1 MFLPSDLLFK
11 SGQLARVWLAANQHK
26 KLSKAQ
32 VLQDKIDEDIQVIIR
47 PEGAAGGPLALRLNG
62 QLLLGVVRIYHR
74 KAHYLHDDCND
85 ALWKIKMASQPLP
98 LAFRPGNIDLPSQ
111 THLANPNSL
120 TLPDMITDL
129 DLLAPM
135 PDPEFLLSQALGT
148 DLDFGN
154 TTVPDWDNSQF
165 LTGSIEA
172 SRMEPMD
179 LGEDDLNLD
188 LGDDLEPPLP
198 FDEGTSI
205 EIGRNAPV
213 ERRASEEFN
222 TTLKDLGDDDL
233 GLDLGDDMTEL
244 EPAPELNIGDDM
256 DISMG
261 GMMDTELPQAP
272 SIAGDLPVRPA
283 RAESPLSELDEEEA
297 NRLEQE
303 VTEQNTTMFDPGQEP
318 EEEESI
324 HQAPAKRRKVIAQDA
339 ETMISSHQ
347 LREQQ
352 NNRDKIL
359 KPASFLPR
367 DPLLMALINMQK
379 SGGFVSSILGDGRS
393 QGWAPE
399 LRGILSLEVIS
410 RPSQKRKRDSGV
422 ADLGTTEDEAAAEG
436 GNTPRLEFDQDEPT
450 LGDGGFDLGGGDVT
464 LGETD
469 EIIQLP
475 DEPDVQVYEEED
487 VFSPV
492 PDNFDDTTAPLIH
505 PAEAGPISLGT
516 KHAVHLLRERFGPEA
531 EEDESVRQK
540 NSIIFQD
547 MLPESRTSRADAT
560 KMFFE
565 VLVLATKDAIK
576 VDQPANNLGGP
587 LRIRAK
593 RGLWGQWAETAAS
606 GELASQTQDAPQAA
620 EVDAPAE
627 PLLQGPRE
635 VSVAA

>member
-1 MFLPSDLLFK
+1 MFLPEDLLFK

-26 KLSKAQ
+26 KLTKAQ

-85 ALWKIKMASQPLP
+85 ALWKIKMA
-98 LAFRPGNIDLPSQ
+98 FRPGNIDLPAQ
-111 THLANPNSL
+111 THVANPTSL

-135 PDPEFLLSQALGT
+135 PDPALLLSQAL
-148 DLDFGN
+148 DDNLNFGN

-165 LTGSIEA
+165 LSGSIEQP
-172 SRMEPMD
+172 RMEAME
-179 LGEDDLNLD
+179 LGDDDLNLD
-188 LGDDLEPPLP
+188 IGEDLEAPPA
-198 FDEGTSI
+198 FDDGTSI

-213 ERRASEEFN
+213 ERRASEEFHSSV
-222 TTLKDLGDDDL
+222 KDLLEDDLNLDIGEEPTEIAHAPEFNLGDDL
-233 GLDLGDDMTEL
+233 
-244 EPAPELNIGDDM
+244 

-261 GMMDTELPQAP
+261 GTEM
-272 SIAGDLPVRPA
+272 DLPVAPSVAGDAPA
-283 RAESPLSELDEEEA
+283 QRAPRGESPLSELDEGEA
-297 NRLEQE
+297 SRLAQE
-303 VTEQNTTMFDPGQEP
+303 VAEQNTTMFEPGQEP

-324 HQAPAKRRKVIAQDA
+324 HQARAKRRRVIGQDA
-339 ETMISSHQ
+339 ETMISSRQ
-347 LREQQ
+347 LRDQQ
-352 NNRDKIL
+352 DNRDKIL

-399 LRGILSLEVIS
+399 LRGILSLEVVS

-436 GNTPRLEFDQDEPT
+436 EKTPQLEFEQDEPT
-450 LGDGGFDLGGGDVT
+450 LGGADFGLGGGNTT
-464 LGETD
+464 LGGSD
-469 EIIQLP
+469 DIIQLP
-475 DEPDVQVYEEED
+475 DEPAIQLGEEEED
-487 VFSPV
+487 IYSPV

-531 EEDESVRQK
+531 EESESERQK
-540 NSIIFQD
+540 NSIVFQE
-547 MLPESRTSRADAT
+547 MLPEARTSRADAT

-565 VLVLATKDAIK
+565 MLVLATKDAIK
-576 VDQPANNLGGP
+576 VEQPANELGGP

-593 RGLWGQWAETAAS
+593 RGLWGEWAETAAS
-606 GELASQTQDAPQAA
+606 GELASQAQAAPQID
-620 EVDAPAE
+620 VDAPAE
-627 PLLQGPRE
+627 AIFQGPPE
-635 VSVAA
+635 VSVSA

>member
-1 MFLPSDLLFK
+1 MFLPEDLLFK

-26 KLSKAQ
+26 KLTKAQ

-85 ALWKIKMASQPLP
+85 ALWKIKMA
-98 LAFRPGNIDLPSQ
+98 FRPGNIDLPAQ
-111 THLANPNSL
+111 THVANPTSL

-135 PDPEFLLSQALGT
+135 PDPALLLSQAL
-148 DLDFGN
+148 DANLDFGN

-165 LTGSIEA
+165 LSGSIEQP
-172 SRMEPMD
+172 RMETMA

-188 LGDDLEPPLP
+188 LGEDLEPPP
-198 FDEGTSI
+198 AFDEGTSI
-205 EIGRNAPV
+205 EIGRNAPL
-213 ERRASEEFN
+213 ERRASEEFGS
-222 TTLKDLGDDDL
+222 TVKDLIDDDL
-233 GLDLGDDMTEL
+233 GLDLGDDDMTDM
-244 EPAPELNIGDDM
+244 PHAPELNLGDDL
-256 DISMG
+256 DITMG
-261 GMMDTELPQAP
+261 GMTELDLPAV

-283 RAESPLSELDEEEA
+283 QRAESPLSELNDDEA
-297 NRLEQE
+297 TRLAQE
-303 VTEQNTTMFDPGQEP
+303 VAEQSTTMFEPDQEQ
-318 EEEESI
+318 EEEESV
-324 HQAPAKRRKVIAQDA
+324 HQARAKRRRVIAQDA

-379 SGGFVSSILGDGRS
+379 SGGFVSNILGDGRS

-399 LRGILSLEVIS
+399 LRGILSLEVVT
-410 RPSQKRKRDSGV
+410 RPTQKRKRDSGV

-436 GNTPRLEFDQDEPT
+436 EKTPQLEFEHDEPSVE
-450 LGDGGFDLGGGDVT
+450 GAGFGLGGDHTALEGSD
-464 LGETD
+464 D
-469 EIIQLP
+469 IIQLP
-475 DEPDVQVYEEED
+475 DEPEVLQIGED
-487 VFSPV
+487 DEDDYSAI

-505 PAEAGPISLGT
+505 PEEAGPVSLGT

-531 EEDESVRQK
+531 EESESVRQK
-540 NSIIFQD
+540 NSIVFQD
-547 MLPESRTSRADAT
+547 MLPEARTSRSDAT

-565 VLVLATKDAIK
+565 MLVLATKDAIK
-576 VDQPANNLGGP
+576 VEQPANQLGGP

-606 GELASQTQDAPQAA
+606 GELASQAQAAPQAA
-620 EVDAPAE
+620 ELDAPAE
-627 PLLQGPRE
+627 AIFQGPPE
-635 VSVAA
+635 VSVSA